1 VPKLDY
7 KTNMQF
13 ETITTHD
20 LDKIRDIQPE
30 DWTDIIPDISF
41 YIRSSFCSPIKA
53 QINGEI
59 VGTGTSIVFDHTSW
73 LAHIIVGR
81 EYRNRGIGLAIV
93 NEHLESLRLN
103 SIESCSLIA
112 TALGKPVYLK
122 AGFRVVAE
130 YSFFQRE
137 KPWRD
142 TRISKKII
150 PFQEDFRSQ
159 IYELDEKISGEKRE
173 KLLTD
178 FLSNSLLYIENN
190 KVLGYYL
197 PDLKEGLIFA
207 DTNEAGLELM
217 KLKYSKVYKAVLP
230 TDNKAGL
237 EFLKQHGFIE
247 IKQASRMIL
256 GNDIAWKPEKIYS
269 RIGGNLG

>member
-1 VPKLDY
+1 
-7 KTNMQF
+7 MQF
-13 ETITTHD
+13 QTITTHD

-59 VGTGTSIVFDHTSW
+59 VGTGTSIVFDHTGW

-93 NEHLESLRLN
+93 NELLESLRLN

-142 TRISKKII
+142 IPGSKKII

-178 FLSNSLLYIENN
+178 FLANSLLYIENN

-217 KLKYSKVYKAVLP
+217 KMKYSKVDKAVLP

>member
-1 VPKLDY
+1 
-7 KTNMQF
+7 MQF

-20 LDKIRDIQPE
+20 LDKIRKIQPE

-41 YIRSSFCSPIKA
+41 YIRSSFCHPIKA

-59 VGTGTSIVFDHTSW
+59 VGTGTSIVFDRTGW
-73 LAHIIVGR
+73 IAHIIVER
-81 EYRNRGIGLAIV
+81 EYRNKGIGSAVV
-93 NEHLESLRLN
+93 NELLESLKQN
-103 SIESCSLIA
+103 SIASCSLIA
-112 TALGKPVYLK
+112 TELGKPVYLK
-122 AGFRVVAE
+122 AGFRVVGE

-142 TRISKKII
+142 SPVSKKII

-159 IYELDEKISGEKRE
+159 IYELDKKVSGEKRE

-178 FLSNSLLYIENN
+178 FLTNSLLYIEND
-190 KVLGYYL
+190 KVLGYFI

-207 DTNEAGLELM
+207 DTDEAGLELM
-217 KLKYSKVYKAVLP
+217 KLKYSKAEKAVLP
-230 TDNKAGL
+230 SDNTAGL
-237 EFLKQHGFIE
+237 KFLKQHGFIE
-247 IKQASRMIL
+247 IKKASRMIL
-256 GNDIAWKPEKIYS
+256 GKDIDWKPEKIFS